1 MKFFSI
7 IFLLMLVTF
16 SSQAR
21 WSDALPILEPG
32 DVTIIRDT
40 ARIKMSGK
48 PVGTILKWKNKKG
61 GSTGS
66 VELLDRFQRD
76 GRECRT
82 NKHIIQPRSQPAT
95 RLVIT
100 ICLGADGAWDTSQA
114 RTK

>member
-1 MKFFSI
+1 
-7 IFLLMLVTF
+7 MLVTVP
-16 SSQAR
+16 SQAR

-32 DVTIIRDT
+32 DVTLIRDT
-40 ARIKMSGK
+40 ARIEMSGK

-61 GSTGS
+61 RSEGS

-82 NKHIIQPRSQPAT
+82 NKHIIKPRTEAASV
-95 RLVIT
+95 LVIT
-100 ICLGADGAWDTSQA
+100 ICLGADGEWHTSQA